1 MLPGVCEKAHKLSLW
16 QAGRRKFHTSNNTR
30 GGTRT
35 HNLLLRREA
44 LYPLGHTSCAE
55 MQLPLIQPRPS
66 SSKSEAQPYWVSHS
80 ACTLLRATADASK
93 MVDAWKSPTKQ
104 QLKDTLPEWSKGV
117 DSSSTSASCVGSNPT
132 GVIIAL
138 LGFLLN
144 AQHQM
149 PSDLALAFASTGQS
163 NDQTQKHTEPFLAC
177 KSCFSTVAPLA

>member
-1 MLPGVCEKAHKLSLW
+1 MPWPRNRIMLPGVCEKAHKLSLW

-44 LYPLGHTSCAE
+44 PYPLGHTSCAE

-66 SSKSEAQPYWVSHS
+66 PSKSEAQPYWVSHS

-132 GVIIAL
+132 GVIIAP
-138 LGFLLN
+138 LGFQLN

-149 PSDLALAFASTGQS
+149 PSDLAVASASTGQS
-163 NDQTQKHTEPFLAC
+163 NDRKQKQTET
-177 KSCFSTVAPLA
+177 